1 MASRP
6 REQAAVTAAILGR
19 RAPAASGRGEGQR
32 EHRWDHTHPWDC
44 SVEPE
49 VARGG
54 SATRAP
60 AVAAVRQQPPARIGL
75 GRGAG
80 VRRAMV
86 RALAFTART
95 GKAWRLGTVAVGKLQ
110 LAGHGERALSTM
122 AATSA
127 CGWRARERVESEPET
142 TREAEGRVN
151 EARAL

>member
-19 RAPAASGRGEGQR
+19 RAPAAAGRGEGQR

-60 AVAAVRQQPPARIGL
+60 AVAAVRQQPPARIGAGKGRWGMPCDGEGSGVHGSDWEGAVARDSGGGKAPARRPWRARSVDNGGDFRVRL
-75 GRGAG
+75 ESERASGERAGDNKGGRGA
-80 VRRAMV
+80 
-86 RALAFTART
+86 
-95 GKAWRLGTVAVGKLQ
+95 
-110 LAGHGERALSTM
+110 
-122 AATSA
+122 
-127 CGWRARERVESEPET
+127 SE
-142 TREAEGRVN
+142 
-151 EARAL
+151 

>member
-19 RAPAASGRGEGQR
+19 RAPAAAGRGEGQR

-60 AVAAVRQQPPARIGL
+60 ADGGDGGRRLHDGGEDEEGSGGGSELCRPSVADAAAHKQQ
-75 GRGAG
+75 
-80 VRRAMV
+80 
-86 RALAFTART
+86 
-95 GKAWRLGTVAVGKLQ
+95 
-110 LAGHGERALSTM
+110 
-122 AATSA
+122 
-127 CGWRARERVESEPET
+127 RAREK
-142 TREAEGRVN
+142 
-151 EARAL
+151 